1 MLSAA
6 PLPYAVKK
14 LYISVNLLYIGDVL
28 ASLFQVIW
36 LTPGRD
42 GGLRR
47 SSPLARV
54 PSLFGSQCRLHPP
67 SPSGLTSFKGKTW
80 RENAGFFLPRFHAQ
94 FYNSLIINAP
104 RNEAWPH
111 PDSHYIR
118 ADFKTGYDVL
128 GDTSLVLSV
137 KYPPAKAVL
146 YLKGLSI
153 FL

>member
-1 MLSAA
+1 M
-6 PLPYAVKK
+6 
-14 LYISVNLLYIGDVL
+14 L

-67 SPSGLTSFKGKTW
+67 SPSGLTSFMGKSGVKTQV
-80 RENAGFFLPRFHAQ
+80 FLPRFHAQ

-118 ADFKTGYDVL
+118 TDFKTGYDVL
-128 GDTSLVLSV
+128 GDTMDFDTVIGKIVYHLKARMMILVLF
-137 KYPPAKAVL
+137 AN
-146 YLKGLSI
+146 
-153 FL
+153 

>member
-1 MLSAA
+1 MAEGHIYGFA
-6 PLPYAVKK
+6 PVT
-14 LYISVNLLYIGDVL
+14 IINSCHE
-28 ASLFQVIW
+28 
-36 LTPGRD
+36 PGRD

-47 SSPLARV
+47 SSPLARAPPFSGANAV
-54 PSLFGSQCRLHPP
+54 STLRPRPGLHH
-67 SPSGLTSFKGKTW
+67 SWEKLGVRTQV
-80 RENAGFFLPRFHAQ
+80 FLPRFHAQ

-118 ADFKTGYDVL
+118 ADFKTSYDVL

-137 KYPPAKAVL
+137 KYSPAKGVP